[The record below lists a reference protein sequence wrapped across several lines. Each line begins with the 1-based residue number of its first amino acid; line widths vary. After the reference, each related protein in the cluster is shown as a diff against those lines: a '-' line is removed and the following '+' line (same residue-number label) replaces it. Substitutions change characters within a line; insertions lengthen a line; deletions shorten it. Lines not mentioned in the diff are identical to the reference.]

1 MSDQNLQRCPR
12 GLAVWAAFYFV
23 IGGIMCYWIDGAF
36 KIGGFGFMYHYIAGM
51 VIILMAFVFFLAF
64 PDTGKALLLL
74 KYSFIL
80 SLVYFIPVIWSVF
93 LWTFDNAPFSEITKG
108 TFYNVYLVLDI
119 MVCAGAVLMFGKR
132 SVLFLTIAMAIGN
145 TIILVDAAKPNPG
158 EFVSELIKLVV
169 TFGEVTEP
177 MVKEVE
183 IHDLTIAFG
192 VLMIYAL
199 LDRELYGRWV
209 VFLISLFF
217 SVTGLKR
224 IVFLA
229 AVICVAAYFIV
240 RKLSEK
246 HLRTI
251 VIASALCWFFFT
263 LLYITAIH
271 GGLYDWY
278 EKIGID
284 TKGRYLIY
292 WYANQNYRM
301 SPLYMG
307 HGYGFS
313 GQAWNVSAGSGFI
326 QDALHNEYLRTYME
340 IGFPGYLMWFFL
352 YFVTRPLYFLKKQG
366 QKGGALFII
375 LVMFLAFTY
384 LTDNTYYYYYTNMA
398 FFTCVTS
405 GKIEQLSRKESVT
418 ELLQAAERGLLCRN

>member
-1 MSDQNLQRCPR
+1 MSDQNLQRYPR
-12 GLAVWAAFYFV
+12 GLAVWAALYFV

-51 VIILMAFVFFLAF
+51 AIILMAFVFFLIF
-64 PDTGKALLLL
+64 PDTGKTLLLL
-74 KYSFIL
+74 KYAFIL
-80 SLVYFIPVIWSVF
+80 SLVYMIPVIWSVF

-119 MVCAGAVLMFGKR
+119 LVCAGAVLMFGKR

-145 TIILVDAAKPNPG
+145 TIILANAAKPNPG

-192 VLMIYAL
+192 VLMLYAL
-199 LDRELYGRWV
+199 LNRELYGRWA

-229 AVICVAAYFIV
+229 VAVCIVVYFVI
-240 RKLSEK
+240 RRLSEK
-246 HLRTI
+246 HLRMI

-313 GQAWNVSAGSGFI
+313 GQAWNISAGSGFI

-366 QKGGALFII
+366 QRGGALFI
-375 LVMFLAFTY
+375 VMMMFLAFTY

-398 FFTCVTS
+398 FFTCVMS
-405 GKIEQLSRKESVT
+405 EKIEQLSRKESVT

>member
-1 MSDQNLQRCPR
+1 MSEQNLQRCPR
-12 GLAVWAAFYFV
+12 GLAVWAALYFV

-51 VIILMAFVFFLAF
+51 AIILMAFVFFLAF

-119 MVCAGAVLMFGKR
+119 LVCAGAVLMFGKR

-366 QKGGALFII
+366 QKGGALFIV

-398 FFTCVTS
+398 FFTCVMS
-405 GKIEQLSRKESVT
+405 EKIEQLSRKESVT